1 MKDLKVAIVHDW
13 LVGGGAERVV
23 MELHR
28 MFPDA
33 PIYTSYCSD
42 EWRKKLDN
50 KVVTGY
56 LQGWPFSK
64 LRKFLPVLR
73 IKWFESLDF
82 SGYDLVISSSGNGE
96 AFAVKTPKNT
106 LHVNYCH
113 APTHYYWRFY
123 DQYTKNPG
131 FGIFN
136 PLARLGLK
144 LLVAPLRKWDYKA
157 ARRADYFI
165 ANSTHIKNDIKKY
178 YGRDA
183 EVIYPPVDIQRFSKA
198 KPTKRSGFVCASRL
212 VPQKRI
218 DLAIKAC
225 NQLNLPL
232 TVVGDGP
239 ERQNLQKIAGP
250 NITFAGRVSDQEMV
264 NQIAG
269 AQAFIFPSFE
279 DLGIVPIEAMA
290 AGTPVIAFKKGGS
303 LDYVVEGKT
312 GALFDKQNVDSLKKV
327 LQKFD
332 PDTFSSNEIK
342 KAAEQFSTQKFQTKM
357 GEFIQDKLTQ
367 KSAK

>member
-1 MKDLKVAIVHDW
+1 MKKLKVAIVHDW
-13 LVGGGAERVV
+13 LVGGGAEAVV
-23 MELHR
+23 LELHR

-42 EWRKKLDN
+42 EWRRKLDH
-50 KVVTGY
+50 KVITGY
-56 LQGWPFSK
+56 LQRWPFSK

-73 IKWFESLDF
+73 IRWFEHLDF

-96 AFAVKTPKNT
+96 AFAVKTLKNT

-123 DQYTKNPG
+123 EQYMQSPG

-144 LLVAPLRKWDYKA
+144 ILVAPLRRWDYKVA
-157 ARRADYFI
+157 QRANYFI

-178 YGRDA
+178 YGRDSV
-183 EVIYPPVDIQRFSKA
+183 VIHPPVDTTRFAEA
-198 KPTKRSGFVCASRL
+198 KPAKRHGFVCASRL

-225 NQLNLPL
+225 NQLGLDLN
-232 TVVGDGP
+232 VIGNGP

-250 NITFAGRVSDQEMV
+250 TVKFSGRVSDKKMV
-264 NQIAG
+264 ELIAG
-269 AQAFIFPSFE
+269 AKGFIFPSFE

-290 AGTPVIAFKKGGS
+290 AGTPVIAFGKGGS
-303 LDYVVEGKT
+303 LDYVIEGET
-312 GALFDKQNVDSLKKV
+312 GTLFTEQTVKSLKKT
-327 LQKFD
+327 LQNFD
-332 PDTFSSNEIK
+332 YAKYNSSQIK
-342 KAAEQFSTQKFQTKM
+342 KSAGQFSVQNFQNKM
-357 GEFIQDKLTQ
+357 AEFINSKLSQ
-367 KSAK
+367 N

>member
-1 MKDLKVAIVHDW
+1 MKSPKVAIVHDW
-13 LVGGGAERVV
+13 LVGGGAELVV
-23 MELHR
+23 LELHR

-33 PIYTSYCSD
+33 PIYTSYCND
-42 EWRKKLDN
+42 EWRAKLDN
-50 KVVTGY
+50 KVITGY
-56 LQGWPFSK
+56 LQRWPFSK

-73 IKWFESLDF
+73 IWWFEHLDF

-123 DQYTKNPG
+123 DQYMQNPG

-144 LLVAPLRKWDYKA
+144 ILVAPLRKWDYRA
-157 ARRADYFI
+157 AQRADYFI
-165 ANSTHIKNDIKKY
+165 ANSTHIKNDIKTY

-183 EVIYPPVDIQRFSKA
+183 EVIYPPVDTARFASA
-198 KPTKRSGFVCASRL
+198 QPVKRHGFVCASRL

-225 NQLNLPL
+225 NQLGLDL
-232 TVVGDGP
+232 TVIGNGP

-250 NITFAGRVSDQEMV
+250 TVKFAGRVSDPQMV
-264 NQIAG
+264 ELIAG
-269 AQAFIFPSFE
+269 AEGFIFPSFE

-303 LDYVVEGKT
+303 LDYVTEGKT
-312 GALFDKQNVDSLKKV
+312 GALFAEQTVASLKET
-327 LQKFD
+327 LQNFNYAKYN
-332 PDTFSSNEIK
+332 SNQIK
-342 KAAEQFSTQKFQTKM
+342 KAAEQFSVKNFQNKM
-357 GEFIQDKLTQ
+357 GEFIQNKLTQ
-367 KSAK
+367 KNLK